1 MVVGSKV
8 TIIPPRGPVRRRR
21 GGHLLGSNA
30 CGSRPWCSWPW
41 PAAPPPST
49 SRSPPRTPR
58 PRKRQGSVL
67 VTFKA
72 LDPDVVV
79 NEQPSPRL
87 ALDPAQKVL
96 VDKQPPPAKTAP
108 PDPEEG
114 KYLDLSLP
122 VAFPVALADGAAA
135 GTQAIAGKV
144 TYFYCSKREGWCRK
158 GTSDARPVGE
168 GALTATRPRGPR
180 CPAGR
185 RAGAGRG

>member
-1 MVVGSKV
+1 MWMATLALLALAGGAPKHFEV
-8 TIIPPRGPVRRRR
+8 TA
-21 GGHLLGSNA
+21 SYA
-30 CGSRPWCSWPW
+30 
-41 PAAPPPST
+41 PAA
-49 SRSPPRTPR
+49 
-58 PRKRQGSVL
+58 KRQGSVL
-67 VTFKA
+67 VSFKA

-96 VDKQPPPAKTAP
+96 VDKQPPAAKTAP

-122 VAFPVALADGAAA
+122 VAFPVALAEGAAA

-158 GTSDARPVGE
+158 GTSEVDLSVKVP
-168 GALTATRPRGPR
+168 
-180 CPAGR
+180 
-185 RAGAGRG
+185 

>member
-1 MVVGSKV
+1 MWIATLALAALAGGTAPKHFEV
-8 TIIPPRGPVRRRR
+8 TA
-21 GGHLLGSNA
+21 SYA
-30 CGSRPWCSWPW
+30 
-41 PAAPPPST
+41 PAP
-49 SRSPPRTPR
+49 
-58 PRKRQGSVL
+58 KRQGSVV

-96 VDKQPPPAKTAP
+96 VDKQPPPAKTVP
-108 PDPEEG
+108 PDPADG

-158 GTSDARPVGE
+158 GTSEVDLSVKVP
-168 GALTATRPRGPR
+168 
-180 CPAGR
+180 
-185 RAGAGRG
+185 

>member
-1 MVVGSKV
+1 MVVGPKV
-8 TIIPPRGPVRRRR
+8 SIIPAREPLRGAAAAICYDRGMWIATLALAALLAGPGPRHFEVTA
-21 GGHLLGSNA
+21 SYT
-30 CGSRPWCSWPW
+30 
-41 PAAPPPST
+41 PAA
-49 SRSPPRTPR
+49 R
-58 PRKRQGSVL
+58 RQGTVL

-108 PDPEEG
+108 PDPADG

-122 VAFPVALADGAAA
+122 IAFPVAVSQGVAA
-135 GTQAIAGKV
+135 GTQAVAGKV

-158 GTSDARPVGE
+158 GTSELDLSVKVP
-168 GALTATRPRGPR
+168 
-180 CPAGR
+180 
-185 RAGAGRG
+185 

>member
-1 MVVGSKV
+1 MWIATLALLALAGGGPKHFDV
-8 TIIPPRGPVRRRR
+8 TA
-21 GGHLLGSNA
+21 SYA
-30 CGSRPWCSWPW
+30 
-41 PAAPPPST
+41 PAA
-49 SRSPPRTPR
+49 
-58 PRKRQGSVL
+58 KRQGSVL

-96 VDKQPPPAKTAP
+96 VDKQPPPARTAP
-108 PDPEEG
+108 PDPADG

-158 GTSDARPVGE
+158 GTSELDLSVKVP
-168 GALTATRPRGPR
+168 
-180 CPAGR
+180 
-185 RAGAGRG
+185 